1 MPYWKTLFLP
11 WMSAILP
18 KGIRNIAAARMYE
31 MVTQL
36 NVTASRLNSLAIVG
50 RAIFTEDPM
59 KVTAKEAVAA
69 ARSATLLTVR
79 WFLDRCILRMI
90 ACPVD
95 SGFRPAK
102 AGVSRS

>member
-18 KGIRNIAAARMYE
+18 RGIRNIAAARMYE

-59 KVTAKEAVAA
+59 KVTVKEAVAA
-69 ARSATLLTVR
+69 ARSATLWVVR
-79 WFLDRCILRMI
+79 WLSRLCIRAII
-90 ACPVD
+90 ACPVG

-102 AGVSRS
+102 AGMSRS

>member
-50 RAIFTEDPM
+50 RAIFTDDPI
-59 KVTAKEAVAA
+59 KVTTKEAVAA
-69 ARSATLLTVR
+69 AIRATLLV
-79 WFLDRCILRMI
+79 
-90 ACPVD
+90 AP
-95 SGFRPAK
+95 
-102 AGVSRS
+102 GV